1 MIQKISPTDQSIKC
15 MNKPQLLTK
24 IQPFNQN
31 SKMVITIKVRELNSK
46 LRIQYNRRKLLLLS
60 IAKRVSVLSLIFIA
74 RLICKHLTITKFQ
87 QLLIKF
93 KKQVLQL
100 KINQRNLQIKRRRL
114 DRRFL
119 ISKYASKKT
128 LTIQVTEGHSNKL
141 QQKA

>member
-1 MIQKISPTDQSIKC
+1 MIQKISPTDHSIKC
-15 MNKPQLLTK
+15 MNKPQLITK

-31 SKMVITIKVRELNSK
+31 NKMVITIKVRELNSK
-46 LRIQYNRRKLLLLS
+46 LSIQYNRRKQLLLS
-60 IAKRVSVLSLIFIA
+60 IAKRVSVLSQIFIA

-87 QLLIKF
+87 RLLIKF

-100 KINQRNLQIKRRRL
+100 KINQRNLQTKRRRL

-128 LTIQVTEGHSNKL
+128 LTIQVTEAHSNKL
-141 QQKA
+141 LQKA

>member
-128 LTIQVTEGHSNKL
+128 LTIQVTEVHSNKL